1 VMLIENGGGG
11 YGAAVR
17 ILDDEVRIAQAGA
30 SQSRRSTGDP
40 LQRITS
46 DMAGIEAAAQLFF
59 LDEGRWPKNLDEL
72 TDDNGLV
79 LPVVDP
85 WGNQYLLRT
94 STARFTILCLG
105 ADGSEGGDGINADI
119 ISEK

>member
-1 VMLIENGGGG
+1 
-11 YGAAVR
+11 
-17 ILDDEVRIAQAGA
+17 
-30 SQSRRSTGDP
+30 
-40 LQRITS
+40 
-46 DMAGIEAAAQLFF
+46 MAGIGAAAQLFF

-72 TDDNGLV
+72 TEDKELV

-85 WGNQYLLRT
+85 WGNHYRLHS
-94 STARFTILCLG
+94 STTRFTVLCLG